1 MVLDAMV
8 AGVQVVVEL
17 MDHRGATV
25 VKGDMQHVAVAL
37 LVVVAVVLVV
47 LSTMVL
53 VHMATSGL

>member
-8 AGVQVVVEL
+8 AGVQVVLEV

-25 VKGDMQHVAVAL
+25 VKEDMQDVAVAL